1 MATFDL
7 SILTTLKEKFTS
19 LEDEIKEKK
28 ELIASHETQLSQIQ
42 DSIQQLE
49 SERLTSEMNK
59 NSEQEELTKLE
70 HLYTETIQQ
79 YKIVTETATQLI
91 GLFDR

>member
-59 NSEQEELTKLE
+59 NAEQEELTKLE

-91 GLFDR
+91 ELFDR

>member
-28 ELIASHETQLSQIQ
+28 ELIASHETQLSQIK

-59 NSEQEELTKLE
+59 NAEQEELTKLE

-91 GLFDR
+91 ELFDR

>member
-28 ELIASHETQLSQIQ
+28 ELIASHETQLSKIKV
-42 DSIQQLE
+42 SIQELE

-59 NSEQEELTKLE
+59 NAEQEELTKLE
-70 HLYTETIQQ
+70 QLYGETIQQ